1 MNDCGC
7 LWCVEF
13 SFFYICFL
21 SVSMITLLAG
31 LIYINGRRYIFVFQ
45 GIYIY
50 ILIISCFMLFHNAF
64 GRQPVSTKHVSYFGE
79 YFGFREVE
87 PGLSDIQQWT

>member
-1 MNDCGC
+1 MIVDVCGV
-7 LWCVEF
+7 LSSV
-13 SFFYICFL
+13 FFNICFL

-50 ILIISCFMLFHNAF
+50 I
-64 GRQPVSTKHVSYFGE
+64 Y
-79 YFGFREVE
+79 
-87 PGLSDIQQWT
+87 